1 MCIDA
6 KQNPSRETFAL
17 RDDVSDWAI
26 WAPSHEHCAQSSL
39 DLLALKCQLMLLN
52 SQSRIRPAK
61 FSYSAGQIEAEHTH
75 AEHQLVYASVGLF
88 CVDTALSRWVVPPLR
103 AVWVPALTPH
113 AITARVDS
121 EMSTLY
127 VDAATIPANLDTVA
141 VVSVSPLLRELILH
155 ITGEPLTEPA
165 QKRIEAV
172 LLDQLAA
179 DPARPLQVRRLVDER
194 LRAIAG
200 AFEVDPCDRRTL
212 RELGADVGASERTLQ
227 RLFKAETGS
236 SFGRWR
242 TQVRLQCSIIEL
254 GKGRSVTEAASRSGY
269 RETSAFI
276 AAFRS
281 AFGTTPGRYFS

>member
-1 MCIDA
+1 
-6 KQNPSRETFAL
+6 
-17 RDDVSDWAI
+17 
-26 WAPSHEHCAQSSL
+26 
-39 DLLALKCQLMLLN
+39 MLLN